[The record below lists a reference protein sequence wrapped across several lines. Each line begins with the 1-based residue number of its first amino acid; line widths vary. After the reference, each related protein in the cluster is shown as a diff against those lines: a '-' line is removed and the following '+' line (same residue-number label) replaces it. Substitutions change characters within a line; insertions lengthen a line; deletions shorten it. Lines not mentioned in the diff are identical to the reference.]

1 MFAANYLISF
11 AQNTIAI
18 DRNLHIDKL
27 KKAFTKSE
35 VFTTSDIFQFYQ
47 QFAPEMLKST
57 VNWRVYELVN
67 RDVLERIGKGKFRLG
82 SGILFTPGL
91 NTKHFKISAAIKDKF
106 PFISFCIW
114 DSSFIKEF
122 SQHISKTSLTLVDV
136 ERGSEESVS
145 YLLKEQFTQ
154 VFLMPAKNML
164 NSFVYDLK
172 KSIVVRTLVSEA
184 PYREVR
190 NIPVATLEKIIVDI
204 FTDEEFAY
212 LRGNEMTIIFR
223 TAFERYT
230 ISESKLTRYADRKR
244 KKEQILDF
252 LKENKIMI

>member
-1 MFAANYLISF
+1 
-11 AQNTIAI
+11 
-18 DRNLHIDKL
+18 
-27 KKAFTKSE
+27 
-35 VFTTSDIFQFYQ
+35 
-47 QFAPEMLKST
+47 MLKST

-67 RDVLERIGKGKFRLG
+67 KDVLERVGKGKFRLG
-82 SGILFTPGL
+82 SGNLFTPVL

-106 PFISFCIW
+106 PFTSFCIW

-122 SQHISKTSLTLVDV
+122 SQHISKNSLTLVDIQ
-136 ERGSEESVS
+136 RGSEESVF
-145 YLLKEQFTQ
+145 YLLKEQFAQ
-154 VFLMPAKNML
+154 VFLMPTKDML
-164 NSFVYDLK
+164 NNFVYDLK

-190 NIPVATLEKIIVDI
+190 NIPVATLEKILVDI

-212 LRGNEMTIIFR
+212 LRGNEMLVIFK

-244 KKEQILDF
+244 KKEPLLTF
-252 LKENKIMI
+252 LKENNIML